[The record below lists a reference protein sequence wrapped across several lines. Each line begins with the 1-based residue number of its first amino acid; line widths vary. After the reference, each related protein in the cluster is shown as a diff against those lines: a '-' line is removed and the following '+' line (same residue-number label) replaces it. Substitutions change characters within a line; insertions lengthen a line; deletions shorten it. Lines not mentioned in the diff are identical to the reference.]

1 MGLKDLLLQGQ
12 TTLSAGSFPGDIPIN
27 DPQSGF
33 VQENSP
39 NNTYEDETIGQ
50 PDNGSVLATTLG
62 NTSLDNTQPLFDTAT
77 LPPSTVITDY
87 PSLASGEFGGA
98 SSQYTP
104 IYNSNNTYLNSIT
117 DINSTPQ
124 VNTLGQTGLDNTNTN
139 AVPTTVVPNNISYPN
154 NYPPLVSG
162 EFNGAPSQYVSP
174 YNPNNTYL
182 NSIITTDTSPQI
194 DALGQTGLDVED
206 TNAAET
212 TTTPNNITSPNNY
225 GNLPNSPSVQLGE
238 YGGAPSQYTS
248 PYTPNNSYLS
258 QIDSPD
264 FNGVQVAAI
273 TGSGL
278 DTDLINAAET
288 TFTVPLPD
296 TITIYPAD
304 NVTHNTLT
312 SGTDSAP
319 KYYNQI
325 WSNQNSYWNFFQD
338 SPESFNPNTEN
349 KFQGNYDALGRLLN
363 RLSNRI
369 RR

>member
-1 MGLKDLLLQGQ
+1 MGLKQLLLQGQ
-12 TTLSAGSFPGDIPIN
+12 TTLSAGSFPGDAPIN

-39 NNTYEDETIGQ
+39 NSTYEDETVGQ

-62 NTSLDNTQPLFDTAT
+62 NTALDNTQPLSDTAI
-77 LPPSTVITDY
+77 LPPSTTTDY
-87 PSLASGEFGGA
+87 PSLVSGEFGGA
-98 SSQYTP
+98 PSQYIP

-117 DINSTPQ
+117 DTNSSTQ
-124 VNTLGQTGLDNTNTN
+124 VNTLGQTGLDNTNSN
-139 AVPTTVVPNNISYPN
+139 ADPTTVVPDNISYPN
-154 NYPPLVSG
+154 NYPSLVSG
-162 EFNGAPSQYVSP
+162 EFNGAPSQYTSP
-174 YNPNNTYL
+174 YNSNNTYL

-194 DALGQTGLDVED
+194 DALGQTGLDIENN
-206 TNAAET
+206 NAAET
-212 TTTPNNITSPNNY
+212 TITPNSISYPNNY

-248 PYTPNNSYLS
+248 PYNPNDSYLS

-264 FNGVQVAAI
+264 FSGIQVAAI

-278 DTDLINAAET
+278 DTDIVNAAET
-288 TFTVPLPD
+288 AFTVPLPD
-296 TITIYPAD
+296 TITTYPAD

-319 KYYNQI
+319 KPYNQI
-325 WSNQNSYWNFFQD
+325 WNNQNSYWSFFQD
-338 SPESFNPNTEN
+338 SPESFSPNVEN

-369 RR
+369 RQ